1 MTSASPTIVALATAP
16 TAGAVGI
23 IRLSG
28 PAALEVGR
36 RLAPGVPPSPTPRHA
51 YLASFVDAHGRVLD
65 EGLFLYFRAPASFT
79 GEDVVELQA
88 HGGPRLLR
96 LLLERTLE
104 EGLARLATPGEFTRR
119 AFLNGRIDL
128 TRAEAVADLVAADS
142 ESAVRAAAAGLS
154 GALTGRVRA
163 LEEPLR
169 ELHADLEGVLNFPD
183 EAEGAD
189 EDAES
194 RVQALRAQAEALI
207 AEAGQGRLVRRG
219 ARVAMFGPVNAGKST
234 LFNRLVGEARALV
247 DDEPGTTRDALEARV
262 EWNGLGVTLF
272 DTAGL
277 RETPGRVEALGIART
292 RELLSGVD
300 LAVLVL
306 PPGTS
311 VEDAE
316 RWRDEA
322 GSTPVLMVDG
332 KCDVASSHSRVR
344 ETADEGAERKRGDVS
359 APSVPTVD
367 GKRGVAPPH
376 PDVPETPSAGVERKR
391 GVEDTS
397 SVWTVAG
404 KSGVA
409 SLHPHAREALAE
421 DAERSHEVAGIT
433 PMRMVMSD
441 SSVRSPRFEVERKR
455 GDVSAPSERKA
466 DAPGASG
473 TPPPLPRPRVSGL
486 TGEGVEALR
495 EVLLS
500 RLWGAGT
507 PSAVALVSERHA
519 DALRRASEA
528 LSRAES
534 ASRLS
539 TLEVVSGE
547 VAIALEALG
556 ELSGTSASE
565 ALIDAI
571 FQRFCIGK

>member
-1 MTSASPTIVALATAP
+1 MTSVSPTIVALATAP

-23 IRLSG
+23 LRLSG

-36 RLAPGVPPSPTPRHA
+36 RLAPGIPAEPTPRHA
-51 YLASFVDAHGRVLD
+51 YLATFVDAAGRALD

-88 HGGPRLLR
+88 HGSPRLLQ
-96 LLLERTLE
+96 LLLARALE
-104 EGLARLATPGEFTRR
+104 DGLARLATPGEFTRR

-154 GALTGRVRA
+154 GALSERVRA

-169 ELHADLEGVLNFPD
+169 ALHADLEGVLNFPD

-189 EDAES
+189 EDAGA
-194 RVQALRAQAEALI
+194 RVQALRAHADALI
-207 AEAGQGRLVRRG
+207 AEAGHGRLVRRG
-219 ARVAMFGPVNAGKST
+219 ARVALFGPVNAGKST

-262 EWNGLGVTLF
+262 EWRGLGVTLF

-306 PPGTS
+306 PPGTA
-311 VEDAE
+311 EADAE
-316 RWRDEA
+316 RWLAEA
-322 GSTPVLMVDG
+322 GATPVLRIDG
-332 KCDVASSHSRVR
+332 KCDVEARSSAMTEVRVVEARSDDSRC
-344 ETADEGAERKRGDVS
+344 T
-359 APSVPTVD
+359 
-367 GKRGVAPPH
+367 
-376 PDVPETPSAGVERKR
+376 
-391 GVEDTS
+391 
-397 SVWTVAG
+397 
-404 KSGVA
+404 
-409 SLHPHAREALAE
+409 
-421 DAERSHEVAGIT
+421 
-433 PMRMVMSD
+433 
-441 SSVRSPRFEVERKR
+441 SPRTGVDAVQ
-455 GDVSAPSERKA
+455 GSASTESPSTPRA
-466 DAPGASG
+466 PFTSPWDATSPPG
-473 TPPPLPRPRVSGL
+473 TPPRLRVSGL
-486 TGEGVEALR
+486 TGEGVDTLR
-495 EVLLS
+495 EALLS
-500 RLWGAGT
+500 RLWGGGT

-547 VAIALEALG
+547 VALSLEALG
-556 ELSGTSASE
+556 EVSGTSASE

>member
-1 MTSASPTIVALATAP
+1 MTSVSPTIVALATAP

-65 EGLFLYFRAPASFT
+65 EGLFLYFRGPASFT

-169 ELHADLEGVLNFPD
+169 DLHADLEGVLNFPD

-189 EDAES
+189 EDAAS

-311 VEDAE
+311 MEDAE

-322 GSTPVLMVDG
+322 GTTPVLMVDG
-332 KCDVASSHSRVR
+332 KCDVAPSLPRVS
-344 ETADEGAERKRGDVS
+344 EA
-359 APSVPTVD
+359 
-367 GKRGVAPPH
+367 
-376 PDVPETPSAGVERKR
+376 VERKR
-391 GVEDTS
+391 GAEGTP
-397 SVWTVAG
+397 SVRMVDGEHDVAAARPHMPEAMERKRTPSVRMVDG
-404 KSGVA
+404 ASDVA
-409 SLHPHAREALAE
+409 AARPHVPEAPDPQRAE
-421 DAERSHEVAGIT
+421 HLSEVAGVT
-433 PMRMVMSD
+433 LMQTVTTD
-441 SSVRSPRFEVERKR
+441 SAAYPLRSGTSAHDAEHPRA
-455 GDVSAPSERKA
+455 DVSPPS
-466 DAPGASG
+466 
-473 TPPPLPRPRVSGL
+473 PRPRVSGL
-486 TGEGVEALR
+486 TGEGVDALR

-500 RLWGAGT
+500 HLWGSGT

-547 VAIALEALG
+547 VAIAMEALG

>member
-1 MTSASPTIVALATAP
+1 MRVPVSVPNGRRFSADMTSVSPTIVALATAP

-23 IRLSG
+23 LRLSG

-36 RLAPGVPPSPTPRHA
+36 RLAPGIPAELTPRHA
-51 YLASFVDAHGRVLD
+51 YLAAFVDAAGRALD
-65 EGLFLYFRAPASFT
+65 EGLFLYFRGPASFT

-88 HGGPRLLR
+88 HGSPRLLQ
-96 LLLERTLE
+96 LLLARALE
-104 EGLARLATPGEFTRR
+104 DGLARLATPGEFTRR

-154 GALTGRVRA
+154 GALSERVRA

-169 ELHADLEGVLNFPD
+169 ALHADLEGVLNFPD

-189 EDAES
+189 EDAGS
-194 RVQALRAQAEALI
+194 RVQALRAQADALM
-207 AEAGQGRLVRRG
+207 AEAGHGRLVRRG
-219 ARVAMFGPVNAGKST
+219 ARVALFGPVNAGKST

-262 EWNGLGVTLF
+262 EWSGLGVTLF

-306 PPGTS
+306 PPGTAE
-311 VEDAE
+311 VDAE
-316 RWRDEA
+316 RWLAEA
-322 GSTPVLMVDG
+322 GATPVLRVDG
-332 KCDVASSHSRVR
+332 KCDVEARSSAMPEVRVVDARSDDSR
-344 ETADEGAERKRGDVS
+344 S
-359 APSVPTVD
+359 
-367 GKRGVAPPH
+367 
-376 PDVPETPSAGVERKR
+376 
-391 GVEDTS
+391 TS
-397 SVWTVAG
+397 
-404 KSGVA
+404 
-409 SLHPHAREALAE
+409 P
-421 DAERSHEVAGIT
+421 
-433 PMRMVMSD
+433 
-441 SSVRSPRFEVERKR
+441 
-455 GDVSAPSERKA
+455 
-466 DAPGASG
+466 G
-473 TPPPLPRPRVSGL
+473 TPPRLRVSGL
-486 TGEGVEALR
+486 TGEGVDTLR
-495 EVLLS
+495 EALLS
-500 RLWGAGT
+500 RLWGGGT

-528 LSRAES
+528 LSRAEA

-547 VAIALEALG
+547 VALSLEALG
-556 ELSGTSASE
+556 EVSGTSASE